1 LNEPTDASLVALARR
16 ADGSARETLVRRYLR
31 PAYLAALAIV
41 RNVADAED
49 VAQDGLMTAMQ
60 RLDQCREPDRFA
72 GWLFAIVRHRALTH
86 LERRGAR
93 ADREL
98 HPWPEAAPAPPP
110 APSAAR
116 ADEVLARGRLLAAL
130 DHLSEPQRQV
140 VLLHDLESWTHGE
153 IAAALAISEV
163 MSRQHLFVARRVL
176 RDHLAAEPRSAA
188 PPARGRRHG

>member
-1 LNEPTDASLVALARR
+1 MNEPTDASLVALARR
-16 ADGSARETLVRRYLR
+16 ADRSARETLVRRYLR

-49 VAQDGLMTAMQ
+49 LAQDGLMTAMQ

-72 GWLFAIVRHRALTH
+72 AWLFAIVRHRALTH
-86 LERRGAR
+86 LARRGVR

-98 HPWPEAAPAPPP
+98 DSWPEAES
-110 APSAAR
+110 APSTAR
-116 ADEVLARGRLLAAL
+116 AGEVLARGHLLAAL
-130 DHLSEPQRQV
+130 EQLSEPQRQV

-153 IAAALAISEV
+153 IAATLAISEV

-176 RDHLAAEPRSAA
+176 RDHLAAASTSTA